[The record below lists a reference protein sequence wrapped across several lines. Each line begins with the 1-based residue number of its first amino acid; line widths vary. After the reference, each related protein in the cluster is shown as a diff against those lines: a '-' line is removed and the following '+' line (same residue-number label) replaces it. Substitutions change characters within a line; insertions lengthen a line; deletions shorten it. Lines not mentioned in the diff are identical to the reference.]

1 MKNSKQKRYNIVGKI
16 TDVKKSGDGECS
28 LKVRT
33 AIPEK
38 TYDVKILNDN
48 MTTMPKQGQIISLI
62 GWIANPIGE
71 PDVIYTSKYKI
82 AE

>member
-1 MKNSKQKRYNIVGKI
+1 M
-16 TDVKKSGDGECS
+16 KKSGDGECS

-48 MTTMPKQGQIISLI
+48 MITIPKQGQIISLI
-62 GWIANPIGE
+62 GWTVNPIGE
-71 PDVIYTSKYKI
+71 PDVIYTSKYSIDKF
-82 AE
+82 ANKDKP